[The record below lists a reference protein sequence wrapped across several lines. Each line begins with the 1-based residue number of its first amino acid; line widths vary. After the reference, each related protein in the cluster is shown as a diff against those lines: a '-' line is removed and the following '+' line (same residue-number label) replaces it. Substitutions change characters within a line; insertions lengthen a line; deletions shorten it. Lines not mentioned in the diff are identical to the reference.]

1 MRYCQFGYLLIVG
14 GVVSFAAVGCARPS
28 GEKADA
34 KAAHDHDHEGHDHE
48 GHDHGHEGHDH
59 AGHDHGHGEQPKTY
73 AEAVEKV
80 EELRNTIRDSLAA
93 KDNDKADVAVHAIG
107 HVLEAL
113 PKLAEEA
120 SLGDAEK
127 TEVKSASEKLLDE
140 FGKID
145 EELHGEKPST
155 YSERSEQI
163 DAAVEQLHKLVKK

>member
-14 GVVSFAAVGCARPS
+14 GVVSLATVGCARPA

-34 KAAHDHDHEGHDHE
+34 KAAHDHDHEGHD
-48 GHDHGHEGHDH
+48 HEGHDH

-80 EELRNTIRDSLAA
+80 EELRNSIRDSLAA

-120 SLGDAEK
+120 SLADAEK
-127 TEVKSASEKLLDE
+127 GEVKAASEKLLDE